1 MSGCN
6 FQSRLDA
13 FCDGEMNATEH
24 AAFQQHL
31 NGCADCSATVA
42 RTERMSQ
49 LFAGMRGQ
57 AAEKVEADEIAR
69 LHAAVDRE
77 MNRSVFQVDRSF
89 WRTAGLIS
97 GLAAS
102 VLIVASTWL
111 TETQPVQRLPGS
123 VAVAPAGEKDF
134 ELDQLALGGPV
145 YPLPSAGTEVN
156 PNQPAL
162 ADAHDNVTD
171 WMLENLK
178 GAAGR

>member
-6 FQSRLDA
+6 FESRLDA
-13 FCDGEMNATEH
+13 FCDGEMNATDY

-31 NGCADCSATVA
+31 NGCAACSATVA
-42 RTERMSQ
+42 RTERVSQ
-49 LFAGMRGQ
+49 LFAGMREQ

-102 VLIVASTWL
+102 VLIVASAWL
-111 TETQPVQRLPGS
+111 TETQPPVHFVNGPVTPAVQKQ
-123 VAVAPAGEKDF
+123 A
-134 ELDQLALGGPV
+134 ELDQLALGGSL
-145 YPLPSAGTEVN
+145 YPLPSAAPEALPG
-156 PNQPAL
+156 QPAL
-162 ADAHDNVTD
+162 ADADNVTD

-178 GAAGR
+178 EVAGR